1 MPHTAPLLAPQVRPD
16 DAQWW
21 EHHPALTSLEGPD
34 MAGEPGE
41 LYELHLEV
49 PQIED
54 LANPVLIHALDGY
67 VDAGSG
73 VSLAVKQLLDKLE
86 GTVVATF
93 DVDQLIDY
101 RARRPTLTFARNAFI
116 DYDAPEL
123 VMRAMVD
130 EGGATFLLLT
140 GPEPDMQWERFALAV
155 GQIADR
161 FAVRLTVGL
170 MAIPMGVPHTRPTGM
185 STHATRPELVDG
197 TQDWIGTIQVPGH
210 ATGLLEYR
218 FGQAGRDAIG
228 FAAHVPHYVARS
240 DYPETA
246 RTLIQAT
253 ADATG
258 LLLPTAG
265 LDAAAA
271 AVQAQL
277 ATQLAENAEVAEVV
291 QALEQQYDAFV
302 SATGRGLLAESA
314 PLPTADELGAQFEA
328 FLAERERP

>member
-1 MPHTAPLLAPQVRPD
+1 
-16 DAQWW
+16 
-21 EHHPALTSLEGPD
+21 

-41 LYELHLEV
+41 LYELHLEN

-54 LANPVLIHALDGY
+54 LSSPVLIHALDGY

-73 VSLAVKQLLDKLE
+73 VSLAVAQLMEKLPH
-86 GTVVATF
+86 TIVATF

-101 RARRPTLTFARNAFI
+101 RARRPSLTFARNSFI
-116 DYDAPEL
+116 DYDAPQL
-123 VMRAMVD
+123 VVRAMVD
-130 EGGATFLLLT
+130 EGGSTFLLLT
-140 GPEPDMQWERFALAV
+140 GPEPDMQWERFAAAV

-185 STHATRPELVDG
+185 STHATRPELING
-197 TQDWIGTIQVPGH
+197 SQDWIGTIQVPGH

-246 RTLIQAT
+246 RTLLQAT
-253 ADATG
+253 SDATG
-258 LLLPTAG
+258 LLLPTVG

-271 AVQAQL
+271 AVQVQL
-277 ATQLAENAEVAEVV
+277 ATQLEDNSEISEMVR
-291 QALEQQYDAFV
+291 ALEQQYDAFV

-328 FLAERERP
+328 FLADRETPKE

>member
-1 MPHTAPLLAPQVRPD
+1 MV
-16 DAQWW
+16 
-21 EHHPALTSLEGPD
+21 
-34 MAGEPGE
+34 GEPGE
-41 LYELHLEV
+41 LYELHLEA

-54 LANPVLIHALDGY
+54 LANPVLVHGLDGY

-73 VSLAVKQLLDKLE
+73 VSLAVAQLLDKLE
-86 GTVVATF
+86 NTVVATF
-93 DVDQLIDY
+93 DVDQLVDY
-101 RARRPTLTFARNAFI
+101 RARRPTLTFSRNTFT
-116 DYDAPEL
+116 DYDAPQL
-123 VMRAMVD
+123 VIRAVVD
-130 EGGATFLLLT
+130 EGGTTFLLLT
-140 GPEPDMQWERFALAV
+140 GPEPDVQWERFAAAV

-185 STHATRPELVDG
+185 SAHATRPELIEAP
-197 TQDWIGTIQVPGH
+197 QDWLGTMQVPGH
-210 ATGLLEYR
+210 ASGLLEYR
-218 FGQAGRDAIG
+218 FGLAGRDAIG

-258 LLLPTAG
+258 LLLPTSG
-265 LDAAAA
+265 LDSAAA
-271 AVQAQL
+271 AVQTQL
-277 ATQLAENAEVAEVV
+277 ATQLAENTEVAEMV

-302 SATGRGLLAESA
+302 SATGRGLLAQSA

>member
-1 MPHTAPLLAPQVRPD
+1 MV
-16 DAQWW
+16 
-21 EHHPALTSLEGPD
+21 
-34 MAGEPGE
+34 GEPGE
-41 LYELHLEV
+41 LYELHLEA

-54 LANPVLIHALDGY
+54 LVNPVLVHGLDGY

-73 VSLAVKQLLDKLE
+73 VSLAVAQLLDKLE
-86 GTVVATF
+86 NTVVATF

-101 RARRPTLTFARNAFI
+101 RARRPTLTFSRNTFT
-116 DYDAPEL
+116 DYDAPQL
-123 VMRAMVD
+123 VIRAVVD
-130 EGGATFLLLT
+130 EGGTTFLLLT
-140 GPEPDMQWERFALAV
+140 GPEPDVQWERFAAAV

-185 STHATRPELVDG
+185 SAHATRPELIEAP
-197 TQDWIGTIQVPGH
+197 QDWLGTMQVPGH
-210 ATGLLEYR
+210 ASGLLEYR
-218 FGQAGRDAIG
+218 FGLAGRDAIG

-271 AVQAQL
+271 AVQTQL
-277 ATQLAENAEVAEVV
+277 ATQLGENTEVAEMV

-302 SATGRGLLAESA
+302 SATGRGLLAQSA

-328 FLAERERP
+328 FLADRERP

>member
-1 MPHTAPLLAPQVRPD
+1 MV
-16 DAQWW
+16 
-21 EHHPALTSLEGPD
+21 
-34 MAGEPGE
+34 GEPGE
-41 LYELHLEV
+41 LYELHLEA

-54 LANPVLIHALDGY
+54 LVNPVLVHGLDGY

-73 VSLAVKQLLDKLE
+73 VSLAVAQLLDKLE
-86 GTVVATF
+86 HTVVATF

-101 RARRPTLTFARNAFI
+101 RARRPTLTFSRNTFT
-116 DYDAPEL
+116 DYDAPQL
-123 VMRAMVD
+123 VIRAVVD
-130 EGGATFLLLT
+130 EGGSTFLLLT
-140 GPEPDMQWERFALAV
+140 GPEPDVQWERFAAAV

-185 STHATRPELVDG
+185 SAHATRPELIQAP
-197 TQDWIGTIQVPGH
+197 QDWLGTMQVPGH
-210 ATGLLEYR
+210 ASGLLEYR
-218 FGQAGRDAIG
+218 FGLAGRDAIG

-271 AVQAQL
+271 AVQTQL
-277 ATQLAENAEVAEVV
+277 ATQLSENAEVAEMV

-302 SATGRGLLAESA
+302 SATGRGLLAQSA

-328 FLAERERP
+328 FLADRERP

>member
-1 MPHTAPLLAPQVRPD
+1 
-16 DAQWW
+16 
-21 EHHPALTSLEGPD
+21 

-73 VSLAVKQLLDKLE
+73 VSLAVNQLLEKLDN
-86 GTVVATF
+86 TVIATF

-116 DYDAPEL
+116 DYDAPQL
-123 VMRAMVD
+123 AVRAVID
-130 EGGATFLLLT
+130 EGGSTFLLLT
-140 GPEPDMQWERFALAV
+140 GPEPDTQWERFAIAV

-185 STHATRPELVDG
+185 STHATRPELVDVP
-197 TQDWIGTIQVPGH
+197 QDWIGTIQVPGH
-210 ATGLLEYR
+210 AAGLLEYR

-240 DYPETA
+240 EYPETA

-253 ADATG
+253 ANATG

-271 AVQAQL
+271 AVQVQL
-277 ATQLAENAEVAEVV
+277 ATQLSENSEIAEMV

-328 FLAERERP
+328 FLADRETP

>member
-1 MPHTAPLLAPQVRPD
+1 
-16 DAQWW
+16 
-21 EHHPALTSLEGPD
+21 

-41 LYELHLEV
+41 LYELHLEN

-54 LANPVLIHALDGY
+54 LASPVLVHALDGY

-73 VSLAVKQLLDKLE
+73 VSLAVAQLLEKLE
-86 GTVVATF
+86 GTVIATF

-101 RARRPTLTFARNAFI
+101 RSRRPTLTFARNSFI
-116 DYDAPEL
+116 DYDAPQL
-123 VMRAMVD
+123 VIRAMVD
-130 EGGATFLLLT
+130 EVGTTFLLLT
-140 GPEPDMQWERFALAV
+140 GPEPDMQWERFSAAV

-185 STHATRPELVDG
+185 STHATRPDLIDG
-197 TQDWIGTIQVPGH
+197 PQDWIGTVQVPGH

-218 FGQAGRDAIG
+218 FGEAGRDAIG

-253 ADATG
+253 SDATG
-258 LLLPTAG
+258 LVLPTAG

-271 AVQAQL
+271 AVQVQL
-277 ATQLAENAEVAEVV
+277 ASQLEENSEIADMVR
-291 QALEQQYDAFV
+291 ALEGQYDAFV

-328 FLAERERP
+328 FLAERETP